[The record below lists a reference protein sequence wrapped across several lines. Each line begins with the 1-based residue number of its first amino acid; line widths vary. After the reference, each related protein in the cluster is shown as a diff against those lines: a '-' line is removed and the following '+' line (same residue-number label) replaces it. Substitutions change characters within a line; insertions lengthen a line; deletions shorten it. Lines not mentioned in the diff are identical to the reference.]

1 VIKVKLVE
9 RHIVKNNK
17 AIEDICFKTA
27 RLYNFC
33 NYYRRQVCFGTLEK
47 FGEYELSSL
56 LNEYKQEDFK
66 SLPCSTAQQVI
77 KLLFK
82 NWNSYFK
89 SIKDYNKNPS
99 KYLGRPR
106 IPKYIDPDGYYVC
119 VFTTNQV
126 KLKSGYVKFPKRT
139 RIEPLKT
146 KVDNIAQV
154 RIVPQANCFV
164 IEVIYDKKIEKNNEI
179 KEENFLALD
188 LGLNNL
194 ATSINNVGQKPFI
207 INGKVL
213 KSKNQIFNKTKAK
226 LMSYVGNKGT
236 SNRIKQLSLYRNNFI
251 EDSIHKSSRFIIDY
265 CIENK
270 IGTIVIGK
278 NKGWKDSINIGSVN
292 NQKFVCVPHAK
303 LIDKIKYKA
312 ELVGI
317 KVIVHEESY
326 TSKIDHLALEEMK
339 KQENYLGKR
348 KKRGLFQSSTKK
360 LINADVNGA
369 IGIARKVFGD
379 SVVKLIIDSGLAF
392 NPVRINV
399 LSNNFKSNK

>member
-1 VIKVKLVE
+1 VQLVE

-17 AIEDICFKTA
+17 AIQDICFKTA

-33 NYYRRQVCFGTLEK
+33 NYHKRQVCFGTLEK
-47 FGEYELSSL
+47 FGEYELSKL
-56 LNEYKQEDFK
+56 LAEFNQYDYRA
-66 SLPCSTAQQVI
+66 LPIQTSQQTI

-82 NWNSYFK
+82 SWKSYFK

-99 KYLGRPR
+99 KYSGRPR
-106 IPKYIDPDGYYVC
+106 IPKYLAHKGYYVC
-119 VFTTNQV
+119 VFTNQQV
-126 KLKSGYVKFPKRT
+126 KLKDGYIHFQKQT
-139 RIEPLKT
+139 GIEPLKT
-146 KVDNIAQV
+146 NVDNVAQV

-194 ATSINNVGQKPFI
+194 ATSINNVGKKPFI

-213 KSKNQIFNKTKAK
+213 KSVNQMFNKTKAK

-236 SNRIKQLSLYRNNFI
+236 SNRIGQLTLYRNNFI
-251 EDSIHKSSRFIIDY
+251 EDSIHKSSRFIVDY

-292 NQKFVCVPHAK
+292 NQKFVCIPHAK

-326 TSKIDHLALEEMK
+326 TSKIDHLSLEEMK

-360 LINADVNGA
+360 IINADVNGA

-379 SVVKLIIDSGLAF
+379 SVVKLITDSGLAF